1 MSHQA
6 FVDFYQNFL
15 SSPEGEALRA
25 RMEAITDADEF
36 CASVAA
42 AGRASGYE
50 FSEDEVRQVMQASE
64 AKMARDVAAAVDQHE
79 GPRLAEQLQDVAGG
93 ATYSFSGIPTVD
105 IRLTPKFMDSSQ
117 FEYSTVMCP
126 W

>member
-64 AKMARDVAAAVDQHE
+64 AKMARDVAAAN
-79 GPRLAEQLQDVAGG
+79 GEQLQDVAGG